1 MQLVLV
7 MIQLELE
14 KPLQTNDNQHTPMAI
29 QLKFVCVC
37 VNKYSQ
43 ESAKQMY
50 IAGLMNWRFN
60 HNTAKGQQVQRGQAL
75 KVTSF
80 STGFKKENIND
91 HFKNQFQKFHCKWQ
105 KSL

>member
-14 KPLQTNDNQHTPMAI
+14 KPLQT
-29 QLKFVCVC
+29 
-37 VNKYSQ
+37 NKYSQ

-91 HFKNQFQKFHCKWQ
+91 HFKNQFQKFHCDV
-105 KSL
+105 